1 MSSQPATLHPAGAA
15 ERPAL
20 SSGAAGYA
28 TRDVAALLGLSVT
41 QVRALIRDGLLSPAL
56 GARGEYR
63 FSFQD
68 LILLRTAKALLAANV
83 PRRRIRTALQ
93 KLQEQLPAG
102 RPLTGVRITAQDH
115 HVVVRDGQE
124 VWNPESGQTLLDFQ
138 VADLERQASSLVR
151 HAQSIERQ
159 REASAPPVLRQAPE
173 TAEAWFAQG
182 CDLEADA
189 EGDPEGDL
197 DAAIA
202 AYRRALEID
211 PGLADAHLNLGRL
224 RHEMG
229 DLAAAEEHYRAAA
242 NARPDE
248 PTTAFNLGVVLQD
261 RGRLAEAAAAYEQA
275 LALDNRFADAHYNLA
290 GICETLGRRE
300 AAFRH
305 LRTYK
310 TLINR

>member
-1 MSSQPATLHPAGAA
+1 MSSQPATLQPAGAA

-20 SSGAAGYA
+20 RPGAAGYA

-124 VWNPESGQTLLDFQ
+124 VWNPESGQILLDFQ
-138 VADLERQASSLVR
+138 VADLERQASSLAR
-151 HAQSIERQ
+151 HSQSVQDKRQ
-159 REASAPPVLRQAPE
+159 ASAPPVLRQAPE
-173 TAEAWFAQG
+173 TAEAWYAQG
-182 CDLEADA
+182 CDLEAD
-189 EGDPEGDL
+189 EDL
-197 DAAIA
+197 DEAIA

-224 RHEMG
+224 RHETG

-275 LALDNRFADAHYNLA
+275 LALDGRFADAHYNLA

>member
-15 ERPAL
+15 ERPAPV
-20 SSGAAGYA
+20 SGAAGYA

-102 RPLTGVRITAQDH
+102 QPLTGVRITAQDH

-138 VADLERQASSLVR
+138 VADLER
-151 HAQSIERQ
+151 
-159 REASAPPVLRQAPE
+159 EASLIRHSGRKREESDLSAPLRQAPE
-173 TAEAWFAQG
+173 TAEAWYAQG
-182 CDLEADA
+182 CDLEAD
-189 EGDPEGDL
+189 EDL
-197 DAAIA
+197 EAALA

-211 PGLADAHLNLGRL
+211 PGLPDAHLNLGRL

-229 DLAAAEEHYRAAA
+229 DLAAAEDHYRAAA
-242 NARPDE
+242 EAQPDE

-275 LALDNRFADAHYNLA
+275 LALDGRFADAHYNLA
-290 GICETLGRRE
+290 GIHETLGRRQ

-310 TLINR
+310 TLIGG